1 MTALLPPPPPR
12 YWLAE
17 ILSPAFRRGGKIAA
31 ATVLAGLAVAIGL
44 AFADEPA
51 EAQGVHH
58 GYTYTQRVCQEY
70 GKQPRWYN
78 VRDEMAGS
86 DWRTDGGWAIILE
99 GTRSVTATIYGPSAY
114 SYFWTHRIE
123 VFTPVRR
130 YKTYYTD
137 PDTGQS
143 GFVLYYGNGV
153 YYGNG
158 NRNAGWVAIDQNKDY
173 QITQAGDRTVGTNNE
188 RYEFRRFTRNEGVL
202 GRSVRW
208 ANMQWCR

>member
-1 MTALLPPPPPR
+1 MAATG
-12 YWLAE
+12 
-17 ILSPAFRRGGKIAA
+17 SDCGCHRRGRAGRCGRDGLIRQQGK
-31 ATVLAGLAVAIGL
+31 
-44 AFADEPA
+44 
-51 EAQGVHH
+51 AQGNLG

-70 GKQPRWYN
+70 GKPPRWYQ
-78 VRDEMAGS
+78 VRDEMASS

-99 GTRSVTATIYGPSAY
+99 ETRSVTATIYGASAY
-114 SYFWTHRIE
+114 SYFWTHHIE
-123 VFTPVRR
+123 LFTPVRR

-143 GFVLYYGNGV
+143 GFVL

-188 RYEFRRFTRNEGVL
+188 RYEFRRFTRNGGSPRQIRPL
-202 GRSVRW
+202 GEYAVVPLVSEASRT
-208 ANMQWCR
+208 A